1 MPKKDNILS
10 ELQQFA
16 PIVSGVRNQM
26 PYRIPI
32 GYFDSLAANI
42 LEHCSTFKIVVKTVD
57 PYEVP
62 KDYFNNLTE
71 KILLHVKD
79 SNVKI
84 QRNEIIWELSEV
96 APLLSS
102 IEKQNVYTIPENY
115 FTKISP
121 DERIFAQEKES
132 VSVISLGSKMRSWI
146 TYAAAASILVFFSS
160 ISYLFINH
168 HMKFVDKSPT
178 IEQRLADL
186 NDDEIIN
193 YLKYDSQPD
202 DININSIEQDPD
214 INHLLINTSDEEIQK
229 YLNE

>member
-1 MPKKDNILS
+1 MQKKDNILN

-16 PIVSGVRNQM
+16 PIVSAVSNQI
-26 PYRIPI
+26 PYTIPT

-42 LEHCSTFKIVVKTVD
+42 IEHCNTFKIIVKTAN

-62 KDYFNNLTE
+62 EDYFSNLDAKT
-71 KILLHVKD
+71 LLHVKE
-79 SNVKI
+79 SEIKS
-84 QRNEIIWELSEV
+84 QRNEILWELSEI
-96 APLLSS
+96 APLLNS
-102 IEKQNVYTIPENY
+102 IQKQNVYTIPENY
-115 FTKISP
+115 FKSISP
-121 DERIFAQEKES
+121 YERTAAPERES
-132 VSVISLGSKMRSWI
+132 ASVITFGRKMRSWV
-146 TYAAAASILVFFSS
+146 TYAAAASVLVFFSS
-160 ISYLFINH
+160 ISYLFIDH
-168 HMKFVDKSPT
+168 HMKSVDKSPT

-202 DININSIEQDPD
+202 DINLNSIEQDPD